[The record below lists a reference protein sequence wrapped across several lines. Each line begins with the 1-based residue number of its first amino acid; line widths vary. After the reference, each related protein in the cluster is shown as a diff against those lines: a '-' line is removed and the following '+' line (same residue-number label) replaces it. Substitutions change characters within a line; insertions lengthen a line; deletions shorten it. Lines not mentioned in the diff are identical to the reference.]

1 MDVEES
7 VAQFPNLKET
17 NKFSTRRDQQVF
29 NKPVIENLIKN
40 LNDESTPL
48 RLGECGLEMM
58 EIDLDLGESYR
69 RVHKLY

>member
-1 MDVEES
+1 MRLLDVEEW

-17 NKFSTRRDQQVF
+17 KRDQQVF
-29 NKPVIENLIKN
+29 NKPTVENLIKN

>member
-1 MDVEES
+1 MDVEEW

-17 NKFSTRRDQQVF
+17 KRDQQVF
-29 NKPVIENLIKN
+29 NKPTVENLIKN

-48 RLGECGLEMM
+48 RLGECGLEMI
-58 EIDLDLGESYR
+58 EIDLDLGELYR

>member
-1 MDVEES
+1 MRLLDVEEW
-7 VAQFPNLKET
+7 VAQFPNLK
-17 NKFSTRRDQQVF
+17 RDQQVF

>member
-1 MDVEES
+1 MRLLDVEEW

-17 NKFSTRRDQQVF
+17 KRDQQVF
-29 NKPVIENLIKN
+29 NKPTVENLIKN

-48 RLGECGLEMM
+48 RLGECGLEMI
-58 EIDLDLGESYR
+58 EIDLDLGELYR

>member
-1 MDVEES
+1 MRLLDVEEW

-17 NKFSTRRDQQVF
+17 KRDQQVF
-29 NKPVIENLIKN
+29 NKPTVENLIKN

-58 EIDLDLGESYR
+58 EIDLDLGELYR

>member
-1 MDVEES
+1 MRLLDVEEW

-17 NKFSTRRDQQVF
+17 KRDQQVF
-29 NKPVIENLIKN
+29 NKPTVENLIKN

-48 RLGECGLEMM
+48 RLGEGGLEMI
-58 EIDLDLGESYR
+58 EIDLDLGELYR

>member
-1 MDVEES
+1 MRLLDVEEW

-17 NKFSTRRDQQVF
+17 KRDQQVF
-29 NKPVIENLIKN
+29 NKPTVENLIKN

-48 RLGECGLEMM
+48 RLGECGLEMI

>member
-1 MDVEES
+1 MRLLDVEEW

-17 NKFSTRRDQQVF
+17 KRDQQVF
-29 NKPVIENLIKN
+29 NKPTVENLIKN

-58 EIDLDLGESYR
+58 EIDLDLGESYH

>member
-1 MDVEES
+1 VRLLDVEEW

-17 NKFSTRRDQQVF
+17 KRDQQVF
-29 NKPVIENLIKN
+29 NKPTVENLIKN

-48 RLGECGLEMM
+48 RLGECGLEMI
-58 EIDLDLGESYR
+58 EIDLDLGELYR

>member
-1 MDVEES
+1 MRLLDVEEW

-17 NKFSTRRDQQVF
+17 ERDQQVF
-29 NKPVIENLIKN
+29 NKPTVENLIKN

-48 RLGECGLEMM
+48 RLGECGLEMI
-58 EIDLDLGESYR
+58 EIDLDLGELYR

>member
-1 MDVEES
+1 MRLLDVEES
-7 VAQFPNLKET
+7 VAQFP
-17 NKFSTRRDQQVF
+17 VF

>member
-1 MDVEES
+1 MRLLDVEES

-17 NKFSTRRDQQVF
+17 KRDQQVF
-29 NKPVIENLIKN
+29 NKPTVENLIKN
-40 LNDESTPL
+40 LNDEFTPL

-69 RVHKLY
+69 